1 MHKMTTKRQV
11 TVPQEVCQALN
22 LAPGD
27 FVEIFQR
34 DGVAHIVKMKP
45 GSLAGTMPVPHR
57 SLEDDDFRALA
68 KSRAAKKFAGED
80 E

>member
-1 MHKMTTKRQV
+1 MHKMTTKRQI
-11 TVPQEVCQALN
+11 TVPQEICLALN

-27 FVEIFQR
+27 FVEIFER

-45 GSLAGTMPVPHR
+45 GSLAGAF
-57 SLEDDDFRALA
+57 SLVGKELGEGEMRTLA
-68 KSRAAKKFAGED
+68 KRRAATKFAGDD

>member
-27 FVEIFQR
+27 FVEIFER
-34 DGVAHIVKMKP
+34 DGIAHIVKMKP
-45 GSLAGTMPVPHR
+45 GSLAGTL
-57 SLEDDDFRALA
+57 SLPGKSLDECDFRTLA
-68 KSRAAKKFAGED
+68 KTRAAKKFVGDD